1 MCFVLQVDK
10 PLSMDGGMN
19 GGMILPG
26 NDMNVFLGG
35 SNPSQSNGGF
45 MLGFGE
51 SLSPQSS
58 SFFLNLMGGSR
69 RLARDDNEVQ
79 TTHNLKDLIKV
90 KLTSSKEGIEDL
102 PVEWTVEDFDG

>member
-1 MCFVLQVDK
+1 
-10 PLSMDGGMN
+10 
-19 GGMILPG
+19 
-26 NDMNVFLGG
+26 
-35 SNPSQSNGGF
+35 
-45 MLGFGE
+45 
-51 SLSPQSS
+51 
-58 SFFLNLMGGSR
+58 MGGSR